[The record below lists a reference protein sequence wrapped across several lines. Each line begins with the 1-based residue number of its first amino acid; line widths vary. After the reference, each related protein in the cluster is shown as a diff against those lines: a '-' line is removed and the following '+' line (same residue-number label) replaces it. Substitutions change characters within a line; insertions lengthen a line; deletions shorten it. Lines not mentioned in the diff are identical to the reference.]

1 MVPLISQSLDRRLGI
16 NELLRM
22 KMHLVVCVWCQ
33 RYLKQIRMIRDL
45 LCLRDEGADLV
56 SESLGDEARE
66 RISRKIQER

>member
-1 MVPLISQSLDRRLGI
+1 
-16 NELLRM
+16 
-22 KMHLVVCVWCQ
+22 
-33 RYLKQIRMIRDL
+33 MIRDL